1 MGNEDIFVNRKRKS
15 FFDINSRTNKCKNKK
30 RIQQLFN
37 KINSLL
43 LDSGESQITIRFLDY
58 LS

>member
-1 MGNEDIFVNRKRKS
+1 MVNEDIFVNRKRKS

-30 RIQQLFN
+30 RIQQLFD

-43 LDSGESQITIRFLDY
+43 LDSGEF
-58 LS
+58 